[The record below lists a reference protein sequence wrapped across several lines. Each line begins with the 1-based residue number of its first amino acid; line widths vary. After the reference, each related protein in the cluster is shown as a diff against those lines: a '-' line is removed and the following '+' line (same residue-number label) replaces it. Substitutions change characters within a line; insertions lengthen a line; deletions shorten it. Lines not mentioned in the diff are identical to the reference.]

1 MLTTERQAKALVN
14 KGTALLI
21 ECVDAEVAEQVA
33 THDVTKP
40 LCQRAGDRHLV
51 VAVEV
56 EESFRK
62 ALHTLGYGMPKV

>member
-1 MLTTERQAKALVN
+1 LVN

-21 ECVDAEVAEQVA
+21 ECADAAVAEQVA

-51 VAVEV
+51 VQLDA
-56 EESFRK
+56 EEPFRK